1 MGKPNK
7 PRIVSSSNEGDDIRT
22 IVIEAMTNQQVINAI
37 AEKVAE
43 AIAEKFEQRLSLCEQ
58 DLRIKG
64 TQMKEIETKMARM
77 EVYVDQLEQ
86 YSRRT
91 SVRISG
97 VQESELGEDLTTVVT
112 DILANSMPD
121 MPRLT
126 MGDVNRAHR
135 VGQRKRQD
143 QHTQRSQH
151 PRQILVQFKDYNGKL
166 NITRSRKRIRET
178 MPHVYIHEDLTQSR
192 ATLLYKARQAKREHN
207 IVDCWSFD
215 GRIVIKDANN
225 KIHTIKDEN
234 ELMAHSTLATR
245 AGD

>member
-1 MGKPNK
+1 M
-7 PRIVSSSNEGDDIRT
+7 
-22 IVIEAMTNQQVINAI
+22 
-37 AEKVAE
+37 
-43 AIAEKFEQRLSLCEQ
+43 
-58 DLRIKG
+58 
-64 TQMKEIETKMARM
+64 
-77 EVYVDQLEQ
+77 
-86 YSRRT
+86 
-91 SVRISG
+91 

-126 MGDVNRAHR
+126 MGDVNGTHR

-143 QHTQRSQH
+143 QRPQH
-151 PRQILVQFKDYNGKL
+151 SRQILVQFKDYNGKL
-166 NITRSRKRIRET
+166 NIMRSRKREA

-192 ATLLYKARQAKREHN
+192 ASLLYKAGQAKREHN

-215 GRIVIKDANN
+215 DRLVIKYANH

-234 ELMAHSTLATR
+234 ELMAHSTVPTR